1 MIFLLI
7 KKTKTLNIREYKLFI
22 LFYLDYKFD
31 AFESISSARFNISD
45 SSLLY
50 LIFFEFDLGGD

>member
-31 AFESISSARFNISD
+31 EHLKKTLIKIKK
-45 SSLLY
+45 SLKFS
-50 LIFFEFDLGGD
+50 FFYS